1 MILVTYAL
9 MPKSST
15 IPVLDLKASLKKPV
29 QLALAAGMLTAALSL
44 FMQNYYRSEARLL
57 PVEAKG
63 AGGLGSLAAAA
74 AAFGVS
80 VPGGEGNDAN
90 FVDILNSRWL
100 REQLLQTKFHYHAR
114 SWRFGSEQLHEGTLY
129 DYLGAGNMDRAVTA
143 LGQVLSTSRDL
154 KSKVITLSA
163 ETKSPDLS
171 QQVVQRAEKLLE
183 TFLQEKGRTRGGA
196 KAIFAEAR
204 LADARIE
211 MDQAE
216 EAFRHFLEGNR
227 NYQSSSDP
235 AVRLK
240 GTRLENELR
249 LRQQLVTTLAMN
261 REQALLEE
269 KSDIPILNVLDPG
282 NLPID
287 KSRPSRSMIVL
298 AVMILVGSGVWT
310 WLNREWIRVRLLADE
325 DESSTPVQE

>member
-1 MILVTYAL
+1 
-9 MPKSST
+9 MPNSST
-15 IPVLDLKASLKKPV
+15 IPALDLKASLKKPL
-29 QLALAAGMLTAALSL
+29 QWALAAGLATAVITL
-44 FMQNYYRSEARLL
+44 FLPNYYRSEARLL
-57 PVEAKG
+57 PVESKG
-63 AGGLGSLAAAA
+63 LGGSLGGLATAA

-100 REQLLQTKFHYHAR
+100 KEQLLQTEFQYHAR
-114 SWRFGSEQLHEGTLY
+114 SWRFGAERLEKGTLY
-129 DYLGAGNMDRAVTA
+129 AYVDEKNMDRAVKE
-143 LGQVLSTSRDL
+143 LGKVLSATRDL

-163 ETKSPDLS
+163 ETKSPELS
-171 QQVVQRAEKLLE
+171 QQVVQRAGKLLE
-183 TFLQEKGRTRGGA
+183 AFLQEKGHTRGGA
-196 KAIFAEAR
+196 KALFAEAR
-204 LADARIE
+204 LADARTE

-216 EAFRHFLEGNR
+216 EAFRRFLEGNR
-227 NYQSSSDP
+227 NYQSSGDP

-269 KSDIPILNVLDPG
+269 KNDIPILNLLDPG

-287 KSRPSRSMIVL
+287 KSKPARSVIVIL
-298 AVMILVGSGVWT
+298 AALLVGAGGWT
-310 WLNREWIRVRLLADE
+310 WLNREWVRTRLLADE
-325 DESSTPVQE
+325 DESATPIQE